1 MTSLDPPN
9 HRPVIDIYY
18 LVVMNALQMLKP
30 FSFGIKG
37 CKILIQFHF
46 LLFCFQIE

>member
-18 LVVMNALQMLKP
+18 LVVMNALQMLNH
-30 FSFGIKG
+30 
-37 CKILIQFHF
+37 FHLGLKVVRF
-46 LLFCFQIE
+46 

>member
-9 HRPVIDIYY
+9 HPPILDFYF
-18 LVVMNALQMLKP
+18 LVVMNALQMLNHFHLGLRLLVFNP
-30 FSFGIKG
+30 I
-37 CKILIQFHF
+37 HF